1 MLYMPIAFSPLRSP
15 VMHTSY
21 SHRLVPSMA
30 RMASAGT
37 APRLGKAYEAA
48 AAAYPTP
55 PQSADFMSR
64 SICLSGSVW
73 SNLAGL
79 FWSPIWCTS
88 KVLLRWA
95 QKWTPEL
102 GPIRAMLT
110 PNVADTL
117 AVPTSRGQTRTK
129 KRNTHSARHYALT
142 FGCVDFWVNSGRE
155 FRGQKCRP
163 ESGHLLNRY
172 PLQCSGVDTDLRAC
186 RKLSHFRSFL

>member
-1 MLYMPIAFSPLRSP
+1 MPIAFSPLRSP

-30 RMASAGT
+30 RMACAGT
-37 APRLGKAYEAA
+37 SQRQGKAYGAA

-55 PQSADFMSR
+55 PPCADFKSS
-64 SICLSGSVW
+64 SICLSGSVC

-79 FWSPIWCTS
+79 LWSPMWCS
-88 KVLLRWA
+88 KKDLLRRA
-95 QKWTPEL
+95 QKWTPKL
-102 GPIRAMLT
+102 GPIRALLT
-110 PNVADTL
+110 PNVSDTF

-155 FRGQKCRP
+155 KRGQKCRP
-163 ESGHLLNRY
+163 ESGHHLNRN
-172 PLQCSGVDTDLRAC
+172 PLQCRGVESDLRAC
-186 RKLSHFRSFL
+186 RKMPPFRSTL